1 MFQKLFD
8 RECISHT
15 WPHSSSS
22 WQGYEWLVV
31 TSWTELLMD
40 LRISFARFR
49 YDRFA
54 YSGWR
59 EQSSCGFLLA
69 HKVQQ
74 SSYWHLNTNP
84 WWKLTDCWMT
94 NMVSWNGIGCKK
106 FNFVLVVPISLKK
119 KKKLKISQY
128 SEKLTATLYILI
140 EINLKGKILNIGEL
154 LKDNWIF
161 NLSLISVQLFFVL
174 FFHSSINKNFF
185 QTDKSWNKNNNFWKL
200 LYIITLT
207 FLSLYIL

>member
-1 MFQKLFD
+1 MIDLHILGGVSNRVAVFYWLTKFNKVLIGILTRILD
-8 RECISHT
+8 GSWLIVGWLT
-15 WPHSSSS
+15 WCL
-22 WQGYEWLVV
+22 G
-31 TSWTELLMD
+31 
-40 LRISFARFR
+40 
-49 YDRFA
+49 
-54 YSGWR
+54 
-59 EQSSCGFLLA
+59 
-69 HKVQQ
+69 
-74 SSYWHLNTNP
+74 
-84 WWKLTDCWMT
+84 
-94 NMVSWNGIGCKK
+94 MVSGVKSLTLYRR
-106 FNFVLVVPISLKK
+106 LVVPISLK

-174 FFHSSINKNFF
+174 FFHSSMNKNFF